1 MDAAPMLCQ
10 AEILAL
16 QFREI
21 IAVNDKRVAEARRLE
36 APVPSDAVID
46 ESLRALLD

>member
-1 MDAAPMLCQ
+1 MLCQ

-16 QFREI
+16 QFRQVL
-21 IAVNDKRVAEARRLE
+21 AVNDKRVAEAERLG

-46 ESLRALLD
+46 ESLRTLLD